1 MNLFIKLISANDS
14 VKYMRFNII
23 NNIKNRIKGEEEY
36 SVKYDTFLVL
46 FLFFISIFMVYIA
59 PVGFD
64 KVFFGLLFLTV
75 WFSKKDYFWFA
86 FFIILAFTPG
96 GFFTE
101 NSSEAV
107 RRLPIFT
114 LLPKAS
120 FAVFDIF
127 LILIFIKA
135 IIKGNRPKLK
145 DVYNLKI
152 MLILLLSLSFVTI
165 YFGMTF
171 TKFTNQTLRGLFFYT
186 FIYSLPAL
194 MHKKGDIYKFMYLF
208 FPFVFF
214 EIISQ
219 FYLLYTGVD
228 LITLINP
235 VTVLTVSED
244 LLMGG
249 IRPVANGFAVVISA
263 FIFAFVFLENKN
275 KLSSRF
281 YVITVIFLS
290 AFSIF
295 ISATRQ
301 SIIMLLFMFSLYYF
315 FMSRRRSNLTFQLI
329 FVILFFILIL
339 DYVNVWDLNKI
350 IGGTIDRL
358 VGAIGFKNGS
368 VTAEDTLDYRL
379 TERFPKLIEA
389 IKGSLFLGYGFSDKF
404 FEYYDGHLGGILVG
418 LLQVGVLGYV
428 FVVYFIINIFRVN
441 YKYIRFLRPDNSYV
455 MGIKVMTMGLAGF
468 AMVNIFIDP
477 IFIFNVFAHPQE
489 FFILLLICSMFIHY
503 GKKEYALKY
512 KTMMT
517 NKRLKNKVLIEQ
529 PVLNRTPNL

>member
-1 MNLFIKLISANDS
+1 
-14 VKYMRFNII
+14 MRFNF
-23 NNIKNRIKGEEEY
+23 IKYLKDKLRGESEY
-36 SVKYDTFLVL
+36 NVLSETFAMI
-46 FLFFISIFMVYIA
+46 FLFILSVFMVYLA

-64 KVFFGLLFLTV
+64 KIFFGLLFFTI
-75 WFSKKDYFWFA
+75 WFSKRDYFWFA

-107 RRLPIFT
+107 RRLPLFT

-120 FAVFDIF
+120 FALFDIF
-127 LILIFIKA
+127 LILMFIKA
-135 IIKGNRPKLK
+135 IIKGKRPRLK
-145 DVYNLKI
+145 DVYNLKL
-152 MLILLLSLSFVTI
+152 MLILLLSLSFVTV
-165 YFGMTF
+165 YFGMTL

-219 FYLLYTGVD
+219 FYLLYTGAD

-235 VTVLTVSED
+235 VTVLTLSED
-244 LLMGG
+244 LLIGG
-249 IRPVANGFAVVISA
+249 IRPVANGYAVVISA
-263 FIFAFVFLENKN
+263 FIFAFVFLENKD
-275 KLSSRF
+275 KLSSR
-281 YVITVIFLS
+281 YYILTVIFLS
-290 AFSIF
+290 SLSIF

-301 SIIMLLFMFSLYYF
+301 SIIMLLFMFSLYFF
-315 FMSRRRSNLTFQLI
+315 FMSKRRSNLTIQLF

-350 IGGTIDRL
+350 IGGSIERL
-358 VGAIGFKNGS
+358 FGAVGVKNGT

-379 TERFPKLIEA
+379 TERFPKLLEA

-404 FEYYDGHLGGILVG
+404 FEYYDGHLGGVLVG
-418 LLQVGVLGYV
+418 LLQVGVLGYC
-428 FVVYFIINIFRVN
+428 FIIYFIVNIFLVN
-441 YKYIRFLRPDNSYV
+441 YHYIKLLKPDNSYV

-468 AMVNIFIDP
+468 ALVNIFIDP
-477 IFIFNVFAHPQE
+477 IFVYNVFAQPQE

-512 KTMMT
+512 KTIMI
-517 NKRLKNKVLIEQ
+517 NKRTKNRLFIER
-529 PVLNRTPNL
+529 PVLNRKLDT